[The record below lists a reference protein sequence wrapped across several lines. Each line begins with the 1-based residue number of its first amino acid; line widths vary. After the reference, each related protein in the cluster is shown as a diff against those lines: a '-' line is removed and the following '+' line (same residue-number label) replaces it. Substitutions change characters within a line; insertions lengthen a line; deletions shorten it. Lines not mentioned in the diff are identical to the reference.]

1 MDDSLIRGSRQV
13 DAGAEDDP
21 GKRLTAVEPHRLP
34 AHAWAKARPG
44 KEIRGVAT
52 LAAGLI
58 LAACGTTSA
67 PANADRATGSPTATA
82 VPYPT
87 SPITL
92 VVPVTAGSSLDIE
105 ARELGDDLE
114 QQFGWSVAIEDDPG
128 ASGAVGVAQVMSQ
141 PANGYTLLYEADG
154 TMADLIAQ
162 DLIPYTFT
170 DISPV
175 VQFDGEAVGLITA
188 ADSPYKTVAE
198 LVTYAKAHPDALSV
212 AATGE
217 VGPNHVAF
225 LELEKDAGIQLKYIS
240 TQGGSETATDTLNG
254 TVNFGLVTPSAYLP
268 EQQAG
273 QLTTLAVA
281 ATGDSYAPLPG
292 TPTFVSSGYDI
303 TAYSLKGIFAPKGT
317 PASIVSQLEAASAKV
332 SASSAW
338 KNYEKVNDQLP
349 DFLDTAGV
357 IAHDQATLTL
367 YQTLDKEYL
376 TTPSASPATSP
387 PPSSAG

>member
-1 MDDSLIRGSRQV
+1 MSNSPARGSYEV
-13 DAGAEDDP
+13 NTGAGDDP
-21 GKRLTAVEPHRLP
+21 GKHAAVEHHRLR
-34 AHAWAKARPG
+34 ARSWMARPG
-44 KEIRGVAT
+44 RGGIGTAAT
-52 LAAGLI
+52 VGVGLI
-58 LAACGTTSA
+58 LAACGTSA
-67 PANADRATGSPTATA
+67 LPASTDVPSATATPI
-82 VPYPT
+82 PYPVQ
-87 SPITL
+87 PITL

-162 DLIPYTFT
+162 NLIPYNFT
-170 DISPV
+170 DISPID
-175 VQFDGEAVGLITA
+175 QFDGEAVGLITA
-188 ADSPYKTVAE
+188 ASSPYQTVAQ
-198 LVTYAKAHPDALSV
+198 LVSYAKAHPGSLSV
-212 AATGE
+212 AATGD
-217 VGPNHVAF
+217 VGPNHVAY

-273 QLTTLAVA
+273 QLRTLAVA
-281 ATGDSYAPLPG
+281 ATGDSYSPLPG

-332 SASSAW
+332 FASSAW
-338 KNYEKVNDQLP
+338 KNYEKTNNQLP
-349 DFLDTAGV
+349 NFLDTAGV
-357 IAHDQATLTL
+357 VTHDQATLTL
-367 YQTLDKEYL
+367 YETLDKEYL
-376 TTPSASPATSP
+376 TTPSASSATSP
-387 PPSSAG
+387 SPSSAG